1 MGIQL
6 IIVYNHSRRSHDN
19 NPDSAKISLVN
30 RVADVMNIVLTP
42 EQEKFIES
50 QISRGRY
57 VNGQEIIDR
66 ALQLLEQQEQ
76 EYERWIQATR
86 QKVMIGIEQLEK
98 GEKVDGEVVVAQLQ
112 NKFKEMR
119 QGLINEEV

>member
-6 IIVYNHSRRSHDN
+6 ILVYNHSRRSRDN

-42 EQEKFIES
+42 EQEKFIQS
-50 QISRGRY
+50 QIRKGRY

-112 NKFKEMR
+112 NKFEKIALTTEPD
-119 QGLINEEV
+119 

>member
-1 MGIQL
+1 
-6 IIVYNHSRRSHDN
+6 
-19 NPDSAKISLVN
+19 
-30 RVADVMNIVLTP
+30 MNIILTP
-42 EQEKFIES
+42 EQEKFIQS
-50 QISRGRY
+50 QISKGRY